1 MGRCDNAHIKR
12 QGKEP
17 AAHKQQFDWL
27 HSHSARQLD
36 GDDSTGPPSQWI
48 ERLNT
53 RALGNLDKLQF
64 LYLSHNNLTG
74 CIPKGLRDALYHD
87 LALPVWVSA
96 SSGRSGPWTSPVCR
110 Q

>member
-1 MGRCDNAHIKR
+1 MI
-12 QGKEP
+12 
-17 AAHKQQFDWL
+17 
-27 HSHSARQLD
+27 QLD
-36 GDDSTGPPSQWI
+36 LHHNGLSGSI
-48 ERLNT
+48 LA
-53 RALGNLDKLQF
+53 ALGNFDKLQF